1 MDKDQE
7 TRREPA
13 KGNKKST
20 LREDM
25 GKTIQEN
32 EGKPRHRRVLRG
44 SGQREGRGL
53 GLRESTKYYVN
64 HQRKPIIL

>member
-13 KGNKKST
+13 KGNKKSA

-32 EGKPRHRRVLRG
+32 RR
-44 SGQREGRGL
+44 E
-53 GLRESTKYYVN
+53 TKA
-64 HQRKPIIL
+64 QKGTERK